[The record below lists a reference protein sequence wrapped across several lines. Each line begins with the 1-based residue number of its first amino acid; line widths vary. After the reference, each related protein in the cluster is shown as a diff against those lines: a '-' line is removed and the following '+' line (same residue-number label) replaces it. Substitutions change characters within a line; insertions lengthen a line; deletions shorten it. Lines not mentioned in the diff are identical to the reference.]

1 MLRRTVLPWVL
12 IAGPLWAWAD
22 TLSFR
27 QGENNGFGV
36 YTGATDTW
44 IDETLANAD
53 TNFGA
58 DTLLRV
64 DLGSGIDRQSLMRL
78 SGIFGTNAGQILP
91 GVTITSASLTINIE
105 NAGLS
110 RMPTRM
116 LQDWDASTLTWNN
129 AKLGGNTVAGIQP
142 DGSEAVAETD
152 AFNANVLGPW
162 ILDVTTVVQDWSNG
176 APNYGVLFHRTNTD
190 ALAFTSSDGATVT
203 QRPLLTVNYVVPEP
217 GTAGLLAG
225 VMILSQMLRRSR
237 Q

>member
-1 MLRRTVLPWVL
+1 MSARSALPVILL
-12 IAGPLWAWAD
+12 ISPLWAWGD

-36 YTGATDTW
+36 YTGASDTW

-58 DTLLRV
+58 DTVLRV
-64 DLGSGIDRQSLMRL
+64 DLGSGTDRQSLIRF
-78 SGIFGTNAGQILP
+78 SGIFGTNPGQIIP
-91 GVTITSASLTINIE
+91 GVSITSASLTINVE

-110 RMPTRM
+110 RNPSRM

-142 DGSEAVAETD
+142 DGSEALAEPT
-152 AFNANVLGPW
+152 AFNANTLGPW
-162 ILDVTTVVQDWSNG
+162 VLDVTAIVQDWSNG

-190 ALAFTSSDGATVT
+190 ALSFTSSEGTTIT
-203 QRPLLTVNYVVPEP
+203 QRPLLTVAYNVPEP
-217 GTAGLLAG
+217 GTAGFVLG
-225 VMILSQMLRRSR
+225 ILSLSQLLRRSR
-237 Q
+237 R